1 MHVTC
6 ILPPLLHPVL
16 LQDLILGLARK
27 VEKMDNILLKVM
39 DILKSLSS
47 SSSSTEQPSIKREL
61 ESSEYTVS
69 ITLSLF
75 KYFFKCILMRVILIH
90 R

>member
-1 MHVTC
+1 M
-6 ILPPLLHPVL
+6 
-16 LQDLILGLARK
+16 QDLILGLARK
-27 VEKMDNILLKVM
+27 VEKMDNALLKVM
-39 DILKSLSS
+39 DIFKSLSS

-75 KYFFKCILMRVILIH
+75 KYFFKCIIMRVILIH

>member
-16 LQDLILGLARK
+16 MQDLILGLARK
-27 VEKMDNILLKVM
+27 VEKMDNTLLRVM
-39 DILKSLSS
+39 DILKSLFS

>member
-1 MHVTC
+1 MHVTY

-16 LQDLILGLARK
+16 MQDLILGLARK
-27 VEKMDNILLKVM
+27 VEKMDNTLLRVM
-39 DILKSLSS
+39 DILKSLFS

-69 ITLSLF
+69 MSLTA
-75 KYFFKCILMRVILIH
+75 LP
-90 R
+90 

>member
-1 MHVTC
+1 M
-6 ILPPLLHPVL
+6 
-16 LQDLILGLARK
+16 QDLILGLARK
-27 VEKMDNILLKVM
+27 VEKMDNALLKVM

-75 KYFFKCILMRVILIH
+75 KYFYKCIIMRVILIH

>member
-1 MHVTC
+1 M
-6 ILPPLLHPVL
+6 
-16 LQDLILGLARK
+16 QDLILGLARK
-27 VEKMDNILLKVM
+27 VEKMDNTLLKVM